1 MKATITS
8 ALVAGILVLAAS
20 TVAGGDARAQ
30 ARPEAG
36 RAPEASVPRPQQLP
50 EHAPSPQQPDERAP
64 SDNAPSAQDEMPA
77 PSGGCPN
84 PGRPLQLIV

>member
-8 ALVAGILVLAAS
+8 ALAAGILAV
-20 TVAGGDARAQ
+20 VMAGGEVRAQ
-30 ARPEAG
+30 GKPEAG
-36 RAPEASVPRPQQLP
+36 RAPEASAPRPRQLP

-77 PSGGCPN
+77 APGGCPN